1 MKRSLIYKPLG
12 RPNGLRILAVASV
25 VVPMLLSS
33 PIARAFSWYD
43 EIGPH
48 FSPNVPSAAT
58 GSVDYTYE
66 FFAFSHGRAPFP
78 LFAHVAGRTWEYGTR
93 NGTPVT
99 WHGVGEHSQ
108 VGQYS
113 DICTLGVKTCYA
125 YQSVDWMT
133 TPTTYN
139 PSSGEVTCSDGQ
151 PFTDYTNG
159 FFYNQNSE
167 HLDNHLATEQCIVL
181 TSTNSAAPDGSWTIT
196 YTYPVQTPMCYYF
209 ESALHPAC
217 DPPLHATVWGWSAYY
232 RIDVHLDI
240 GASLPPGTIP
250 PLPGPG
256 PGGSCSS
263 KPLVTVVNSFGI
275 LRNNWNGSVGF
286 QFQVGSA
293 PLVVTELGRWV
304 VSGNSGTHTVQLF
317 NSVGTPLPGG
327 SVTVNTAGQIAGE
340 FAYAPL
346 NTPLTL
352 AANTTYAVMSQEV
365 GGGDQWYD
373 YGNTQITLS
382 PVASG
387 AFAVWAPPYTGAVG
401 GSGRS
406 YGPVNLRFCE

>member
-1 MKRSLIYKPLG
+1 
-12 RPNGLRILAVASV
+12 
-25 VVPMLLSS
+25 
-33 PIARAFSWYD
+33 
-43 EIGPH
+43 
-48 FSPNVPSAAT
+48 
-58 GSVDYTYE
+58 
-66 FFAFSHGRAPFP
+66 
-78 LFAHVAGRTWEYGTR
+78 
-93 NGTPVT
+93 
-99 WHGVGEHSQ
+99 
-108 VGQYS
+108 
-113 DICTLGVKTCYA
+113 
-125 YQSVDWMT
+125 
-133 TPTTYN
+133 
-139 PSSGEVTCSDGQ
+139 
-151 PFTDYTNG
+151 
-159 FFYNQNSE
+159 
-167 HLDNHLATEQCIVL
+167 
-181 TSTNSAAPDGSWTIT
+181 
-196 YTYPVQTPMCYYF
+196 
-209 ESALHPAC
+209 
-217 DPPLHATVWGWSAYY
+217 
-232 RIDVHLDI
+232 
-240 GASLPPGTIP
+240 
-250 PLPGPG
+250 
-256 PGGSCSS
+256 
-263 KPLVTVVNSFGI
+263 VNSFGI